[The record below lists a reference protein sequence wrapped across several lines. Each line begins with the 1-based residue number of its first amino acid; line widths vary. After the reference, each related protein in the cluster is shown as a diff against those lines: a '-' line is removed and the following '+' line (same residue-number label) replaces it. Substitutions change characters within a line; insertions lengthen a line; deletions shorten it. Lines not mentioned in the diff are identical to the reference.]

1 MAGERIQVP
10 DNVFRVTPPGS
21 RRTIFTTQQNEER
34 IRLERDDREAK
45 LKLRA
50 LRREKAGP
58 SFRQELEKSDG
69 AIGIR
74 DCLLRKLAAQEN
86 TLQELSGEANSSGGR
101 ANHRGEEANL
111 EKMRRETVEALKMLI

>member
-86 TLQELSGEANSSGGR
+86 ASQELSGDGR
-101 ANHRGEEANL
+101 ANHRREEANL
-111 EKMRRETVEALKMLI
+111 EKMRRETEEALEMLM